1 MNCKDKLE
9 AYLRENQVPYQV
21 QHHPR
26 AFTAQQVATTEHI
39 PGQMVA
45 KVVMVIADGKPVML
59 VLPAPERV
67 HLQRVADVLGT
78 KEAHLAEEKEFA
90 GIFRDCELGA
100 MPPFGNLYDVPVC
113 VDSLLAAQETIVFQ
127 AGTHTDTISMRYADL
142 ASLVRPIVA
151 AFSLEEA
158 IPYTR

>member
-1 MNCKDKLE
+1 
-9 AYLRENQVPYQV
+9 
-21 QHHPR
+21 
-26 AFTAQQVATTEHI
+26 
-39 PGQMVA
+39 
-45 KVVMVIADGKPVML
+45 
-59 VLPAPERV
+59 
-67 HLQRVADVLGT
+67 VADVLGT